1 MSLKNFHL
9 LFVGL
14 SILLSAGCAVLA
26 LNELVLTGDPQ
37 YATALGVALLATITL
52 TLYEVRV
59 IRKFRLMGLTH
70 QEGRL

>member
-26 LNELVLTGDPQ
+26 LNELVLTGNAQ
-37 YATALGVALLATITL
+37 YASGLAVALLATFTL

-59 IRKFRLMGLTH
+59 IRKFRLMGLSH
-70 QEGRL
+70 RGGRP